1 MFEDNSYQAHEDH
14 KNLYEALQKSLE
26 LDYSNQLPA
35 DLDEARKKKRKKHDS
50 PRTPSG
56 SPPQPPSPPPLAG
69 ASGDPCTSG
78 ASGSFLLPPP
88 PPPPSTG
95 TSRGNQRQ
103 GSGAP
108 SSSKTAVSTPEISNK
123 SATLKPPN
131 DTLMHDDDI
140 LDIHVHLSDDEVARD
155 DHQPTADIRNDWW
168 KPLPEAER
176 PASLEPAWTILS
188 SNMIDVEN
196 NWATALAST
205 YVPPAENSLLAK
217 TVDMTTFMNWYCQ
230 QVNKTVLTQ
239 ADLEGQAYEVIKAF
253 HLDVVHLQPLPLADS
268 PCHVTVQTQFF
279 FNKDLEYLRYGNK
292 GSRPTL
298 SISKMKVARY
308 PDLGLKLLVPKEMWI
323 FDVCTYDI
331 SASYGINH
339 WWYNRQKFYIERHA
353 VASRHKK
360 VKTHMRILRNRVKT
374 SAVRITMM
382 IAGIGIKESH
392 HGPSD
397 ALHNPP

>member
-26 LDYSNQLPA
+26 LDYFNQLPA

-108 SSSKTAVSTPEISNK
+108 SSSKIAVSTPKISNK

-155 DHQPTADIRNDWW
+155 DHQPTADIRND
-168 KPLPEAER
+168 
-176 PASLEPAWTILS
+176 
-188 SNMIDVEN
+188 
-196 NWATALAST
+196 
-205 YVPPAENSLLAK
+205 
-217 TVDMTTFMNWYCQ
+217 
-230 QVNKTVLTQ
+230 
-239 ADLEGQAYEVIKAF
+239 
-253 HLDVVHLQPLPLADS
+253 
-268 PCHVTVQTQFF
+268 
-279 FNKDLEYLRYGNK
+279 
-292 GSRPTL
+292 
-298 SISKMKVARY
+298 
-308 PDLGLKLLVPKEMWI
+308 
-323 FDVCTYDI
+323 
-331 SASYGINH
+331 
-339 WWYNRQKFYIERHA
+339 
-353 VASRHKK
+353 
-360 VKTHMRILRNRVKT
+360 
-374 SAVRITMM
+374 
-382 IAGIGIKESH
+382 
-392 HGPSD
+392 
-397 ALHNPP
+397 

>member
-26 LDYSNQLPA
+26 LDYSNQLLG

-50 PRTPSG
+50 LRTPSG

-103 GSGAP
+103 GSGALN
-108 SSSKTAVSTPEISNK
+108 VHVYLSN
-123 SATLKPPN
+123 
-131 DTLMHDDDI
+131 
-140 LDIHVHLSDDEVARD
+140 DEVARD

-239 ADLEGQAYEVIKAF
+239 ADLEDQAYEVVKAF
-253 HLDVVHLQPLPLADS
+253 HPDVVHL
-268 PCHVTVQTQFF
+268 
-279 FNKDLEYLRYGNK
+279 
-292 GSRPTL
+292 
-298 SISKMKVARY
+298 
-308 PDLGLKLLVPKEMWI
+308 
-323 FDVCTYDI
+323 
-331 SASYGINH
+331 
-339 WWYNRQKFYIERHA
+339 
-353 VASRHKK
+353 
-360 VKTHMRILRNRVKT
+360 
-374 SAVRITMM
+374 
-382 IAGIGIKESH
+382 
-392 HGPSD
+392 
-397 ALHNPP
+397 